1 MTVVRASRLAAALT
15 VTFALAGCGGGE
27 DESADSTVA
36 AVATTAVDGS
46 SPVTTAPAAA
56 TATTTPATVAPV
68 TTAPMAATTA
78 PGTAPVTVA
87 PAGTTAPT
95 ANWQDPTG
103 TFAIAFPAEPAV
115 QELQAPLPDGTSLPV
130 TAYLAEV
137 EGAAVIASCVVYPE
151 GTSIDPTAVLDSARD
166 GALANVGA
174 ELVDSQPI
182 DLQGRPGVSYRG
194 VIGEAGG
201 VLARTYLDGLQL
213 CQALVV
219 GEPAIIDEVAPAF
232 LDSFQ
237 FLKEAA

>member
-1 MTVVRASRLAAALT
+1 MTVRSPRLAAALT
-15 VTFALAGCGGGE
+15 VSFALAACGGGE

-46 SPVTTAPAAA
+46 SPATTAATTPTTPPTVAPATTAP
-56 TATTTPATVAPV
+56 V
-68 TTAPMAATTA
+68 AATTA
-78 PGTAPVTVA
+78 PGTAPVTTAPVA
-87 PAGTTAPT
+87 ATTAPT
-95 ANWQDPTG
+95 PNWQDPTG
-103 TFAIAFPAEPAV
+103 TFTIAFPAEPAV
-115 QELQAPLPDGTSLPV
+115 QNLQAPLPDGTSLPV

-137 EGAAVIASCVVYPE
+137 DGAAVIASCVVYPE

-182 DLQGRPGVSYRG
+182 ELQGRPGVSYRG

-219 GEPAIIDEVAPAF
+219 GEPAIIDVVAPAF
-232 LDSFQ
+232 LDSFL

>member
-1 MTVVRASRLAAALT
+1 MRRTWDVTVVLAAGL
-15 VTFALAGCGGGE
+15 ALAACGGGD
-27 DESADSTVA
+27 DESADSTIA

-46 SPVTTAPAAA
+46 MPATTAAAVS
-56 TATTTPATVAPV
+56 TAPTASTAPV
-68 TTAPMAATTA
+68 TTAPVVGTTA
-78 PGTAPVTVA
+78 PGTVAITTVPVS
-87 PAGTTAPT
+87 TTAPT
-95 ANWQDPTG
+95 SNWQDPTG
-103 TFAIAFPAEPAV
+103 TFTIAFPAEPAV

-137 EGAAVIASCVVYPE
+137 DGAAVIASCVVYPE
-151 GTSIDPTAVLDSARD
+151 GTAIDPTVVLDSARD

-174 ELVDSQPI
+174 DLVDSQPI
-182 DLQGRPGVSYRG
+182 ELQGRPGVSYRG